1 MNRQR
6 LSRRWES
13 LSVVP
18 NTANG
23 TSEIQMKQRQRLDAK
38 RRLKENIPLLILFVP
53 VLMFYII
60 FKYVPMLGS
69 IMAFK
74 DYNFAQGILHSPWN
88 GLRNFEILFSNPQT
102 LNIIRNTLLL
112 SVLNIVVGFPIPII
126 LAILLNEVRKQW
138 FKKWV
143 QTLVYL
149 PHFFSW
155 VIVGGIV
162 VTLFAEQTGFVNA
175 VLERL
180 TGDTF
185 SFLYDDVS
193 WVAIFLGSG
202 IWKEAGFSTIIF
214 LAAITSIDPSLYEAA
229 SIDGASKWK
238 QILNVTL
245 PGISTTVVL
254 ILILSM
260 GNVMSVG
267 FDQVYVL
274 QNSGVFDISE
284 VISTY
289 IYKVGIQGG
298 QFSLT
303 SAMGLFESVVGFILV
318 CSTNMV
324 ARRFDRGLW

>member
-1 MNRQR
+1 MKVAKAADLAADNIAPISVET
-6 LSRRWES
+6 SRRS
-13 LSVVP
+13 
-18 NTANG
+18 
-23 TSEIQMKQRQRLDAK
+23 KAK
-38 RRLKENIPLLILFVP
+38 RRFRQNLPLLSLFIP
-53 VLMFYII
+53 VLLFYII
-60 FKYVPMLGS
+60 FKYVPMFGA

-74 DYNFAQGILHSPWN
+74 NYNFADGIFGSSWN
-88 GLRNFEILFSNPQT
+88 GIENFRVLFSNPQT
-102 LNIIRNTLLL
+102 INIIRNTFVL
-112 SVLNIVVGFPIPII
+112 SVLNIIVGFPVPIV

-162 VTLFAEQTGFVNA
+162 VTLFAEQTGIVNVA
-175 VLERL
+175 MEWM
-180 TGDTF
+180 TGSTF
-185 SFLYDDVS
+185 SFLYNDAS
-193 WVAIFLGSG
+193 WIAIFLGSG

-214 LAAITSIDPSLYEAA
+214 LAAITNIDPSLYEAS
-229 SIDGASKWK
+229 SIDGANKWR
-238 QILNVTL
+238 QMVHVTL
-245 PGISTTVVL
+245 PGMAPTIIL
-254 ILILSM
+254 ILILQM

-267 FDQVYVL
+267 FDPVYVL
-274 QNSGVFDISE
+274 QNSGVYSVSE

-318 CSTNMV
+318 FSTNLV
-324 ARRFDRGLW
+324 ARKFGRGLW

>member
-1 MNRQR
+1 LKAAKAAHGTADGTRELRGEQR
-6 LSRRWES
+6 RRWE
-13 LSVVP
+13 
-18 NTANG
+18 
-23 TSEIQMKQRQRLDAK
+23 AK
-38 RRLKENIPLLILFVP
+38 RRFKENMPLLFLFVP
-53 VLMFYII
+53 VLLFYII
-60 FKYVPMLGS
+60 FKYVPMFGA

-74 DYNFAQGILHSPWN
+74 DYNFADGILRSPWT
-88 GLRNFEILFSNPQT
+88 GLGNFDILFSNPQT

-112 SVLNIVVGFPIPII
+112 SVLNIVVGFPVPII
-126 LAILLNEVRKQW
+126 LAILLNEVRRQW

-162 VTLFAEQTGFVNA
+162 VTLFAEQTGIVNS

-180 TGDTF
+180 TGKTF
-185 SFLYDDVS
+185 SFLYDDTT
-193 WVAIFLGSG
+193 WIAIFLGAG

-214 LAAITSIDPSLYEAA
+214 LAAITNIDPSLYEAA
-229 SIDGASKWK
+229 SIDGASKWR

-245 PGISTTVVL
+245 PGISSTVVL
-254 ILILSM
+254 ILILQM
-260 GNVMSVG
+260 GSVMSVG
-267 FDQVYVL
+267 FDPVYVL
-274 QNSGVFDISE
+274 QNSGVYNVSE

-303 SAMGLFESVVGFILV
+303 SAMGLFESVIGFILV
-318 CSTNMV
+318 CGTNVV
-324 ARRFDRGLW
+324 ARKFGRGLW

>member
-1 MNRQR
+1 MHSAAKGTPGLQIKE
-6 LSRRWES
+6 RRRAE
-13 LSVVP
+13 
-18 NTANG
+18 
-23 TSEIQMKQRQRLDAK
+23 AK
-38 RRLKENIPLLILFVP
+38 RRLNDNIPLLILFVP
-53 VLMFYII
+53 VLLFYVI
-60 FKYVPMLGS
+60 FKYVPMFGA

-74 DYNFAQGILHSPWN
+74 DYNFAQGILHSPWS
-88 GLRNFEILFSNPQT
+88 GFRNFQILFSNPQT
-102 LNIIRNTLLL
+102 LGIIRNSLVL
-112 SVLNIVVGFPIPII
+112 SVLNIVVGFPAPII

-162 VTLFAEQTGFVNA
+162 ITLFAEQTGIVNA
-175 VLERL
+175 MLERT
-180 TGDTF
+180 TGSTTL
-185 SFLYDDVS
+185 FLYNEIS
-193 WVAIFLGSG
+193 WIAIFVGSG

-214 LAAITSIDPSLYEAA
+214 LAAITNIDPSLYEA
-229 SIDGASKWK
+229 SSLDGANKWK
-238 QILNVTL
+238 QILYVTL
-245 PGISTTVVL
+245 PGISSTAIL
-254 ILILSM
+254 ILILQM

-267 FDQVYVL
+267 FDSVYVL
-274 QNSGVFDISE
+274 QNAGVYNVSE

-318 CSTNMV
+318 FAANMA
-324 ARRFDRGLW
+324 ARKFDRGLW

>member
-1 MNRQR
+1 MKEMH
-6 LSRRWES
+6 S
-13 LSVVP
+13 
-18 NTANG
+18 TANG
-23 TSEIQMKQRQRLDAK
+23 TLGIQMKERRRFEAK
-38 RRLKENIPLLILFVP
+38 RRLKDNIPLLILFVP
-53 VLMFYII
+53 VLLFYII
-60 FKYVPMLGS
+60 FKYVPMFGS

-74 DYNFAQGILHSPWN
+74 DYNFGQGILHSPWN

-126 LAILLNEVRKQW
+126 LAVLLNEVRKQW

-162 VTLFAEQTGFVNA
+162 ITLFAEQTGIVNT

-180 TGDTF
+180 TGNTF

-193 WVAIFLGSG
+193 WIAIFLGSG

-229 SIDGASKWK
+229 SIDGANKWK

-245 PGISTTVVL
+245 PGISSTIVL
-254 ILILSM
+254 ILILQM

-267 FDQVYVL
+267 FDPVYVL
-274 QNSGVFDISE
+274 QNSGVFDVSE

-303 SAMGLFESVVGFILV
+303 SAMGLFESVVGFILIFT
-318 CSTNMV
+318 TNIV
-324 ARRFDRGLW
+324 ARKFDRGLW

>member
-1 MNRQR
+1 MKVAKAAHRTADSA
-6 LSRRWES
+6 LELHGKYRRK
-13 LSVVP
+13 
-18 NTANG
+18 
-23 TSEIQMKQRQRLDAK
+23 SEAK
-38 RRLKENIPLLILFVP
+38 RRFKENLPLLSLFVP
-53 VLMFYII
+53 VLLFYII
-60 FKYVPMLGS
+60 FKYVPMFGA

-74 DYNFAQGILHSPWN
+74 DYNFADGIWGSPWS
-88 GLRNFEILFSNPQT
+88 GLHNFQVLFSNPQT

-112 SVLNIVVGFPIPII
+112 SVLNIIVGFPVPII

-138 FKKWV
+138 FKKWI

-162 VTLFAEQTGFVNA
+162 VTLFSEQTGIINVL
-175 VLERL
+175 LERL
-180 TGDTF
+180 TGKTF
-185 SFLYDDVS
+185 SFLYHDAS

-214 LAAITSIDPSLYEAA
+214 LAAITNIDPSLYEAA
-229 SIDGASKWK
+229 SIDGASKWR
-238 QILNVTL
+238 QIVHITL
-245 PGISTTVVL
+245 PGISSTVVL
-254 ILILSM
+254 ILILQM

-267 FDQVYVL
+267 FDPVYVL
-274 QNSGVFDISE
+274 QNSGVYSVSE

-318 CSTNMV
+318 CSTNLV
-324 ARRFDRGLW
+324 ARKFGRGLW

>member
-1 MNRQR
+1 M
-6 LSRRWES
+6 
-13 LSVVP
+13 
-18 NTANG
+18 
-23 TSEIQMKQRQRLDAK
+23 DAK
-38 RRLKENIPLLILFVP
+38 RRFKENLPLLILFVP
-53 VLMFYII
+53 VLLFYII
-60 FKYVPMLGS
+60 FKYVPMFGAM
-69 IMAFK
+69 MAFK
-74 DYNFAQGILHSPWN
+74 NYNFSDGILGSPWN

-102 LNIIRNTLLL
+102 LNIIRNTLVL
-112 SVLNIVVGFPIPII
+112 SVLNIAVGFPVPII

-162 VTLFAEQTGFVNA
+162 VTLFAEQTGFVNS
-175 VLERL
+175 VLYRL
-180 TGDTF
+180 TGETF
-185 SFLYDDVS
+185 SFLYDDTS
-193 WVAIFLGSG
+193 WIAIFLGAG

-214 LAAITSIDPSLYEAA
+214 LAAITGIDPALYEAA
-229 SIDGASKWK
+229 SMDGASKWR
-238 QILNVTL
+238 QIWNITL
-245 PGISTTVVL
+245 PGISTTIVL
-254 ILILSM
+254 ILILQM

-267 FDQVYVL
+267 FDPVFVL
-274 QNSGVFDISE
+274 QNSGVYSVSE

-318 CSTNMV
+318 VSTNMV
-324 ARRFDRGLW
+324 ARRFGQGLW